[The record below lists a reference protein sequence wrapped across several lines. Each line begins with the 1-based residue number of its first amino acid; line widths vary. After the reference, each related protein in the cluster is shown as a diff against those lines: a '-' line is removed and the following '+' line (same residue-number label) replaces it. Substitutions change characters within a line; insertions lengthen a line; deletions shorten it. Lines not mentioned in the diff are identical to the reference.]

1 MTYDAGVNISQIQ
14 MLHGGRAL
22 FAGVAENDKPGSIQ
36 VLNQKFSKIYEV
48 QAHSLPIERIRISHD
63 NQYLFSAGQDGVFS
77 IFNISDK
84 DPHRKDKEFNNQV
97 IPSEEIL
104 IEKQERDK
112 FQADIEHLKEQINVA
127 KLNNEAKV
135 QQDLDRKQKKI
146 NELTQEIANKEI
158 ENEDRHNKLLESKK
172 EMERLN
178 KERIS

>member
-1 MTYDAGVNISQIQ
+1 

-63 NQYLFSAGQDGVFS
+63 NQYLFSAGQDGVFG
-77 IFNISDK
+77 IFNINDK
-84 DPHRKDKEFNNQV
+84 DPQRKDKEFSNQV

-112 FQADIEHLKEQINVA
+112 FQADIEHLKTQIEIA
-127 KLNNEAKV
+127 KQNKEASV
-135 QQDLDRKQKKI
+135 QQDIDRKQKKI
-146 NELTQEIANKEI
+146 NELT
-158 ENEDRHNKLLESKK
+158 
-172 EMERLN
+172 
-178 KERIS
+178 